1 MCEVPEICNRAKH
14 SSLYHCERSMS
25 VLDRQLIEISTN
37 NIATEVPAMS
47 QAGEVRTISSGA
59 WLPLSVAGL
68 ALLVIGPVLVKA
80 QSSSR
85 TPTETSPYK
94 GFSGLWVR
102 SDSVKQ
108 VYYHDQTVAVVELGP
123 GKRLENCEL
132 VEVT

>member
-1 MCEVPEICNRAKH
+1 MSILDRRLNDITAEVP
-14 SSLYHCERSMS
+14 
-25 VLDRQLIEISTN
+25 T
-37 NIATEVPAMS
+37 MS
-47 QAGEVRTISSGA
+47 QAREVRTISGGA

-85 TPTETSPYK
+85 TPTVTSPYK
-94 GFSGLWVR
+94 GFSGLWAR